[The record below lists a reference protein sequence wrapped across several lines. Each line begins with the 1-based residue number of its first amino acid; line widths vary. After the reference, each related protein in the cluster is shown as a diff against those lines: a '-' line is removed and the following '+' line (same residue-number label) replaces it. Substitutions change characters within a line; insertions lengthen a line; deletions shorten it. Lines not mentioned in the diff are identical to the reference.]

1 MITQEKFDELMQNY
15 LESLALEDPSTWSE
29 DARQWCESTGLIE
42 GDGEGHMMYK
52 KFLTREEIASIL
64 YKLHNKNMI

>member
-1 MITQEKFDELMQNY
+1 MVTQERFNELMEGY
-15 LESLALEDPSTWSE
+15 LASLALEDPSDWSV
-29 DARQWCESTGLIE
+29 DARWWCEQVGLIE

-64 YKLHNKNMI
+64 YKLHTKNLI